1 MCCFS
6 GPVHVG
12 GTKIFARATSPE
24 RQILVYSMSVEARDD
39 VAMILPI
46 PSVVEGIEGGEDA
59 VRFLDMSGY
68 PDFFTDMKRAFP
80 EVQPP
85 RLRGLGK
92 GGMGGGLPKPM
103 LAVHTVGA
111 FEASFVPARDDF
123 DRLDPRFRMPTVFW
137 GAWPASRDY
146 GFAVFKLRS
155 SEEAQRIHPMAFEFT
170 RRDRERL
177 FFPTV
182 HLHGPMVSRRAYFD
196 HELYCQKIGERP
208 RGLFDPWISAS
219 RPIRDV
225 VDVSRTQGIVAADE
239 FAYMLPMQG
248 LYPNEDTWVVTS

>member
-24 RQILVYSMSVEARDD
+24 RQILVYSMSVETRDD
-39 VAMILPI
+39 VAMILPL
-46 PSVVEGIEGGEDA
+46 PTAVETGEDA

-80 EVQPP
+80 EAQP
-85 RLRGLGK
+85 LRVPERGK
-92 GGMGGGLPKPM
+92 GGMGGGPPKPM

-111 FEASFVPARDDF
+111 FEASFVPTRDDF

-137 GAWPASRDY
+137 RAMPAYRDY

-155 SEEAQRIHPMAFEFT
+155 SEEAQCIHPMAFEFA
-170 RRDRERL
+170 RRYVGRSWRIVAYPPRL
-177 FFPTV
+177 AGAECPTMCRRTSRCCWRAV
-182 HLHGPMVSRRAYFD
+182 PPRRRAARGARQHAPQQSRKSLAAARYSSTSD
-196 HELYCQKIGERP
+196 NPAERP
-208 RGLFDPWISAS
+208 TRSKLAWDF
-219 RPIRDV
+219 
-225 VDVSRTQGIVAADE
+225 
-239 FAYMLPMQG
+239 
-248 LYPNEDTWVVTS
+248 